1 MLNNIKSNF
10 IVKMIFIHLYDR
22 IRLKLIK
29 YNKILQNKVNINLY
43 NYKIF
48 SGRYIEYEKDGNS
61 KEYNYRG
68 ELEYEGEYLN
78 GERNGKGKEYHD
90 DTIIFEGEYLNGE
103 RNGKGKE
110 YDYNSK
116 KFIDVEYLNGQNLNE
131 KHEGDGEDNEDEEDS
146 EDDSEKNLFYLNKY
160 LI

>member
-48 SGRYIEYEKDGNS
+48 SGRYIEYEIDGKG
-61 KEYNYRG
+61 KEYNYKG
-68 ELEYEGEYLN
+68 ELEYEGEYFN
-78 GERNGKGKEYHD
+78 GERNRKGKEYYKNE
-90 DTIIFEGEYLNGE
+90 IIKNEGYF
-103 RNGKGKE
+103 
-110 YDYNSK
+110 Y
-116 KFIDVEYLNGQNLNE
+116 
-131 KHEGDGEDNEDEEDS
+131 DS
-146 EDDSEKNLFYLNKY
+146 E
-160 LI
+160 II